1 MKEKHVI
8 HVLRQQDWNLTA
20 AMKKTMRRNIGSF
33 SAPPLWIPQL
43 QQPDACGWRKA
54 TTLQCFIHMRHSIRE
69 LLLFLLLH
77 ALSLS
82 LSLPV
87 SVQSLDREGLTSF
100 TLICVSHPYQVI
112 PFHASYGFCPFH
124 DLIFFFFSVIETCT
138 HGPMKDFLK
147 TIFCLNCQTQL
158 GGWQRHYPLSPSKCD
173 LISSDVVWS
182 DRSFH
187 HLVQFHVLF
196 SPYVFVKTLK
206 AMQHILWLRQ
216 AFWGQQHG
224 AQWNPRLKRWSP
236 KIGLFSNDAF
246 QLQDFLFKLSEGI
259 HDQRASQVG
268 GNRLT
273 WKSGYLETTV
283 FFWFFLLWVSR
294 CVWSFTLLAY
304 RQERT
309 LLMLSCLLPK

>member
-1 MKEKHVI
+1 
-8 HVLRQQDWNLTA
+8 
-20 AMKKTMRRNIGSF
+20 
-33 SAPPLWIPQL
+33 
-43 QQPDACGWRKA
+43 
-54 TTLQCFIHMRHSIRE
+54 
-69 LLLFLLLH
+69 
-77 ALSLS
+77 
-82 LSLPV
+82 
-87 SVQSLDREGLTSF
+87 
-100 TLICVSHPYQVI
+100 
-112 PFHASYGFCPFH
+112 
-124 DLIFFFFSVIETCT
+124 
-138 HGPMKDFLK
+138 MKDFLK

-206 AMQHILWLRQ
+206 AMQHILWLCQ

-309 LLMLSCLLPK
+309 LLTLSCLLPK

>member
-1 MKEKHVI
+1 
-8 HVLRQQDWNLTA
+8 
-20 AMKKTMRRNIGSF
+20 
-33 SAPPLWIPQL
+33 
-43 QQPDACGWRKA
+43 
-54 TTLQCFIHMRHSIRE
+54 
-69 LLLFLLLH
+69 
-77 ALSLS
+77 
-82 LSLPV
+82 
-87 SVQSLDREGLTSF
+87 
-100 TLICVSHPYQVI
+100 
-112 PFHASYGFCPFH
+112 
-124 DLIFFFFSVIETCT
+124 
-138 HGPMKDFLK
+138 MKDFLK

-182 DRSFH
+182 DCASH

-196 SPYVFVKTLK
+196 SAYVFVKTLK

-224 AQWNPRLKRWSP
+224 AQWNLRLKRWSP
-236 KIGLFSNDAF
+236 KIGLFSNGAF

-294 CVWSFTLLAY
+294 VYEASLCWPTAKSALYLCSPAFYLNKEDDLWPPIVLFLLHY
-304 RQERT
+304 SVCT
-309 LLMLSCLLPK
+309 DHKKV

>member
-1 MKEKHVI
+1 
-8 HVLRQQDWNLTA
+8 
-20 AMKKTMRRNIGSF
+20 
-33 SAPPLWIPQL
+33 
-43 QQPDACGWRKA
+43 
-54 TTLQCFIHMRHSIRE
+54 
-69 LLLFLLLH
+69 
-77 ALSLS
+77 
-82 LSLPV
+82 
-87 SVQSLDREGLTSF
+87 
-100 TLICVSHPYQVI
+100 
-112 PFHASYGFCPFH
+112 
-124 DLIFFFFSVIETCT
+124 
-138 HGPMKDFLK
+138 MKDFLK

-246 QLQDFLFKLSEGI
+246 QLQDFLLKEYTIKEHLRLEATGSHGSPDIWKQLFSFDSSFSE
-259 HDQRASQVG
+259 
-268 GNRLT
+268 
-273 WKSGYLETTV
+273 
-283 FFWFFLLWVSR
+283 
-294 CVWSFTLLAY
+294 
-304 RQERT
+304 
-309 LLMLSCLLPK
+309 